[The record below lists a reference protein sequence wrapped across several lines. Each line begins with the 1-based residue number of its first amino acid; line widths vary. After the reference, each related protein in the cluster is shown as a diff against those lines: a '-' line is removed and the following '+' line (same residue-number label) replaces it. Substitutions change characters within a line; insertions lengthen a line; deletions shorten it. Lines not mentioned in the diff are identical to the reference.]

1 MEENRSL
8 LEDAGLSAHLGTRAV
23 PQPFSP
29 VQFLLGT
36 YDHAITACGKGDP
49 EEARTAILDLMLSMN
64 LPHTRSSVRLF
75 HLLEFCL
82 SRLDNHDCQEVK
94 EILKVI
100 KEAWLSFSN
109 LRVCPA
115 GRV

>member
-1 MEENRSL
+1 MEENRSH
-8 LEDAGLSAHLGTRAV
+8 LEDAGLPAAVKTRAV

-36 YDHAITACGKGDP
+36 YDHAITACGKGET
-49 EEARTAILDLMLSMN
+49 EEARAAILDLMLSMN

-82 SRLDNHDCQEVK
+82 SRLDNQECQEVQ

-109 LRVCPA
+109 FRVCPA